1 MTISAYD
8 SVPVNRESARDCQS
22 PCLQYL
28 LVSWTVHSLFTPVM
42 SIVATLQ
49 PLVGAAHT
57 VNVTVNMQLG
67 DIRKEAAE
75 LMEWHNDTWF
85 SGPCS
90 VSMAVGELP
99 CPNMYSTLRD
109 CGVTGDTLVTLIRIP
124 VPPSITDAE
133 KLMPDTMRTIAAA
146 HEDLELW
153 MSPDGPIAPASDT
166 TNAMNP
172 SAMYKE
178 LHLADIMMQKK
189 THPLARGV
197 AMANRHL
204 KRILNSDLVGIDQF
218 GKVGAQTMSSLKME
232 LRKAERYTIDIVMLL
247 CRGMS
252 GDQNSR
258 EEFMIHATESYGMV
272 IDKELE
278 EDLMHSY
285 GRDPRSGGLNRHKRY
300 KLKGYDTVPT
310 QLLNPMWPV
319 WSEFEHGNRGRKC
332 RACRRAREDN
342 GQTERSSPACD

>member
-1 MTISAYD
+1 
-8 SVPVNRESARDCQS
+8 
-22 PCLQYL
+22 
-28 LVSWTVHSLFTPVM
+28 M

-49 PLVGAAHT
+49 PLGGAAHK
-57 VNVTVNMQLG
+57 VNVPVTMQLG
-67 DIRKEAAE
+67 DIRQEAAE
-75 LMEWHNDTWF
+75 LMEWHDETWF

-90 VSMAVGELP
+90 VAMAVGELP
-99 CPNMYSTLRD
+99 CSDMYSTLAD
-109 CGVTGDTLVTLIRIP
+109 CGVTGDTLVTLVRIP

-133 KLMPDTMRTIAAA
+133 NLMPEAMRTIAAA

-153 MSPDGPIAPASDT
+153 MSPDGPIACAS
-166 TNAMNP
+166 NEKNEMNP

-178 LHLADIMMQKK
+178 LHLADQMMQKK

-204 KRILNSDLVGIDQF
+204 KRILNSDLVGTDQF

-252 GDQNSR
+252 DDQKSR
-258 EEFMIHATESYGMV
+258 EEFMIHATESYGGM

-285 GRDPRSGGLNRHKRY
+285 GRDPRNGGFNRHKRV
-300 KLKGYDTVPT
+300 KLKGYYLVPA
-310 QLLNPMWPV
+310 QRLDAMWPAWGAV
-319 WSEFEHGNRGRKC
+319 EDGNRRRKC
-332 RACRRAREDN
+332 RACRRASREND
-342 GQTERSSPACD
+342 TE

>member
-1 MTISAYD
+1 
-8 SVPVNRESARDCQS
+8 
-22 PCLQYL
+22 
-28 LVSWTVHSLFTPVM
+28 M

-49 PLVGAAHT
+49 PLVGEAHT
-57 VNVTVNMQLG
+57 LNVTMNMQLG
-67 DIRKEAAE
+67 DIRKEAAT
-75 LMEWHNDTWF
+75 LMEWHKDTWF

-124 VPPSITDAE
+124 VPASITDAE

-153 MSPDGPIAPASDT
+153 ISPEGPIASANDR
-166 TNAMNP
+166 NNEMNP

-204 KRILNSDLVGIDQF
+204 KRILNSDIVDIDQF

-258 EEFMIHATESYGMV
+258 DEFMMHATESYGMV
-272 IDKELE
+272 IDKDLE
-278 EDLMHSY
+278 DDLMHAY
-285 GRDPRSGGLNRHKRY
+285 GRDPRSGGWNRHKRS
-300 KLKGYDTVPT
+300 KLKPYDHMPS
-310 QLLNPMWPV
+310 QMLNPEWPV
-319 WSEFEHGNRGRKC
+319 WSEFENGNRGRKC
-332 RACRRAREDN
+332 RDCRQAREDS
-342 GQTERSSPACD
+342 GQTGRTLPAGD